1 MKTAVLVIDMQ
12 RGLCDD
18 PPRPY
23 EAEQVIQRINALTKR
38 ARAAGAP
45 VAFIQHE
52 NDVDLEFDSE
62 RWQLADALHVDA
74 SDTKIRK
81 TTPDSFLRT
90 PLEAWLTGHAVQRV
104 VICGYSSEFCV
115 DTTARRAAALGYE
128 VMLAADAHTSHDK
141 PHATGAFIRAHHNAT
156 LADITSFG
164 VRISAVDSAQIA
176 FGD

>member
-12 RGLCDD
+12 HGLCDD
-18 PPRPY
+18 PPRPH
-23 EAEQVIQRINALTKR
+23 EAGEVVQRINALTER
-38 ARAAGAP
+38 ARAAGVP

-52 NDVDLEFDSE
+52 NAVDLEFDSE
-62 RWQLADALHVDA
+62 RWQLAHALHVD
-74 SDTKIRK
+74 SRDTKIRK

-90 PLEAWLTGHAVQRV
+90 PLEAWLTGQGVQRV

-115 DTTARRAAALGYE
+115 DTTTRRAAGLGYE

-156 LADITSFG
+156 LSDITSFG
-164 VRISAVDSAQIA
+164 VPIRAVASADMA
-176 FGD
+176 F